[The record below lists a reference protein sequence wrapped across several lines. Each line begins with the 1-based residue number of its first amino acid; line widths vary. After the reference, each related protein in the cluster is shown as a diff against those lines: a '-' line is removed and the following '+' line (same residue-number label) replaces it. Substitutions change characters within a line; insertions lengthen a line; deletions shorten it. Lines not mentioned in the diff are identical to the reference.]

1 MTVNAK
7 TGYRTKFL
15 LTINPFMTLT
25 GVVVTDENPVIAD
38 RYVFAIDQFGTQTTT
53 SSPYR
58 VLVIMTTTRPGIAA
72 PATSGTIRVVVNTT
86 INGQP
91 ASDDRGSI
99 PVNFITVQNP
109 ADLAGAAATQDL
121 VYNSTGQQEM
131 MIRVGGVSNVL
142 GATFD
147 ASVQGWTFIEGA
159 QTLDGFWLALRYA
172 SVQNSAAPP
181 ATDKLLLPGITVS
194 INPEDAAA
202 YPTPR
207 IQIRYYDGSGS

>member
-1 MTVNAK
+1 MTVNAN
-7 TGYRTKFL
+7 TGHRTKFL
-15 LTINPFMTLT
+15 LTINPFTTLT
-25 GVVVTDENPVIAD
+25 GVVVTDENSVAAN
-38 RYVFAIDQFGTQTTT
+38 RYQFAINQFGTQTT
-53 SSPYR
+53 SASPYR

-99 PVNFITVQNP
+99 PVNFLTVQNP
-109 ADLAGAAATQDL
+109 AVLAGAAPTQDL
-121 VYNSTGQQEM
+121 VYDAAGQQEL
-131 MIRVGGVSNVL
+131 MIRVGGVSNVID
-142 GATFD
+142 ATFN

-172 SVQNSAAPP
+172 TVAAAAATPP
-181 ATDKLLLPGITVS
+181 ENKLLVPGITVS

-207 IQIRYYDGSGS
+207 VQIRYHDGSGS